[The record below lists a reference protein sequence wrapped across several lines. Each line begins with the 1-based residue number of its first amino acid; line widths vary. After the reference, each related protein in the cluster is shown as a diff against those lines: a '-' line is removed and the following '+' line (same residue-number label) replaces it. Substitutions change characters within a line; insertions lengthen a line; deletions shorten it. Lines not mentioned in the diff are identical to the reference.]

1 MISLVFTMCIS
12 YKGIMNNLDS
22 SQQTAFVTRYQ
33 TADGYIAVIGVLCPE
48 HLLCTCQKAFSQ
60 LEQYNLGASAD
71 CVMIDACLSRL
82 LRLCA
87 PPWVRFLGA
96 SIYVPHAAEPCG
108 GVAGDLTF
116 DEESATGTFTI
127 FDSNIFGFAFPGA
140 GAMILIGPER
150 DARILFQQMK
160 QELANQPVTRQ
171 KILHFLNTAIVFPGQ
186 ILFVT
191 DGSGGSA
198 GCVFARGADA
208 HSSLEWV
215 TPFTDAEYGDMYGR

>member
-71 CVMIDACLSRL
+71 CVMIDASLSRL

-96 SIYVPHAAEPCG
+96 SIYPQRSKNC
-108 GVAGDLTF
+108 
-116 DEESATGTFTI
+116 
-127 FDSNIFGFAFPGA
+127 A
-140 GAMILIGPER
+140 GAYTGIN
-150 DARILFQQMK
+150 D
-160 QELANQPVTRQ
+160 
-171 KILHFLNTAIVFPGQ
+171 
-186 ILFVT
+186 
-191 DGSGGSA
+191 SA
-198 GCVFARGADA
+198 HIRFSLSTFAPPTS
-208 HSSLEWV
+208 H
-215 TPFTDAEYGDMYGR
+215 